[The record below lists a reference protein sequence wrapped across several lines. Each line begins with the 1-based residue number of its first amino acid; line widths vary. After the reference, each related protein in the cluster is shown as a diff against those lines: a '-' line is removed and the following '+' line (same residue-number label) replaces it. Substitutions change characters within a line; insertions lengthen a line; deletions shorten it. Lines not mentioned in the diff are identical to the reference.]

1 MFKINLLFYALFGS
15 FILTSP
21 SALVARDAGD
31 ESNKEEKILLSFETV
46 DKKKEKTPN
55 KRSRY
60 EFVPNP
66 LDPNQFFIVDRL
78 EGKQKTN
85 NRKRVKRENIQMEVV
100 DPWLSDQRFIGAKDK
115 SGNMVTTTT
124 SNHSVAADL
133 GCFNPEDL
141 HAINAEIA
149 ELRSD
154 LYRQF
159 HQNYVQQAGG
169 RFKFNGSEGIYTKFK
184 DMRSEEELHDGFYEG
199 MNLTQAGFYE
209 KMNIGRDDLI
219 QLMEKSGQLL
229 LQVQPH
235 LNMSAF
241 AKALYT
247 RRTKEFQ
254 EIANLYV
261 GDGNDEISF
270 NGFLEQLDRTD
281 AFLENTRQVFQS
293 ILSLET
299 LEVIK
304 QKPVVNAD
312 EPKKFVPIAMK
323 TGIDR

>member
-15 FILTSP
+15 FILTNS
-21 SALVARDAGD
+21 SVLVARDAGD

-46 DKKKEKTPN
+46 DKKKEKRHN

-60 EFVPNP
+60 DIVPNP
-66 LDPNQFFIVDRL
+66 LDMNSFFIVDRL
-78 EGKQKTN
+78 DSK
-85 NRKRVKRENIQMEVV
+85 RKRVKTSNVQMEVV

-115 SGNMVTTTT
+115 SGNMVTTTR

-133 GCFNPEDL
+133 GLFNPEDL

-199 MNLTQAGFYE
+199 MNLTQVGFYE

-219 QLMEKSGQLL
+219 QLMEKSGKLL

-235 LNMSAF
+235 LNMGAF
-241 AKALYT
+241 AKALYD

-312 EPKKFVPIAMK
+312 GSNKFVPIAMK
-323 TGIDR
+323 TGLDR

>member
-21 SALVARDAGD
+21 SALVARDTGD
-31 ESNKEEKILLSFETV
+31 ESNKDGKILLSFETV
-46 DKKKEKTPN
+46 DKKKEKKHN
-55 KRSRY
+55 KRNRY

-66 LDPNQFFIVDRL
+66 LDMNSFFIVDRL
-78 EGKQKTN
+78 ES
-85 NRKRVKRENIQMEVV
+85 NRKRQKTSNVQMEVV

-115 SGNMVTTTT
+115 NRNMVTTTI

-133 GCFNPEDL
+133 GLFDPEDL

-149 ELRSD
+149 DLRYN

-169 RFKFNGSEGIYTKFK
+169 KFKFNGAEGIYTKFK

-199 MNLTQAGFYE
+199 MNLTQTGFYE

-299 LEVIK
+299 IEVVK
-304 QKPVVNAD
+304 PKPVANVAESN
-312 EPKKFVPIAMK
+312 KFVPIAMK
-323 TGIDR
+323 TGLDR

>member
-15 FILTSP
+15 FIIAST
-21 SALVARDAGD
+21 SALVARDTGD
-31 ESNKEEKILLSFETV
+31 ESKKEEKILLSFEMV
-46 DKKKEKTPN
+46 DKKKEKKHN

-66 LDPNQFFIVDRL
+66 LNPNQFFIVDRL
-78 EGKQKTN
+78 ERKHKIN
-85 NRKRVKRENIQMEVV
+85 NRKRIKTEDIQMEVV

-115 SGNMVTTTT
+115 NGNMVTTTR

-133 GCFNPEDL
+133 GLFDPENL

-149 ELRSD
+149 ELRYN

-159 HQNYVQQAGG
+159 HRNYVQQAGG
-169 RFKFNGSEGIYTKFK
+169 RFKFNGAEGIYNKFK

-199 MNLTQAGFYE
+199 MNLTQTGFYD
-209 KMNIGRDDLI
+209 KMNIDRDDLI
-219 QLMEKSGQLL
+219 QLMEKSGKLL
-229 LQVQPH
+229 LQVEPH
-235 LNMSAF
+235 LNMSPF
-241 AKALYT
+241 AKALYN
-247 RRTKEFQ
+247 RRTNEFQ
-254 EIANLYV
+254 EVANLYA

-270 NGFLEQLDRTD
+270 NDFLEQLEKTD

-299 LEVIK
+299 IEVIK
-304 QKPVVNAD
+304 PKPVANVD
-312 EPKKFVPIAMK
+312 ESKKFVPIAMK
-323 TGIDR
+323 TGLDR

>member
-15 FILTSP
+15 FILTNS
-21 SALVARDAGD
+21 SVLVARDAGD

-46 DKKKEKTPN
+46 DKKKEKRHN

-60 EFVPNP
+60 DIVPNP
-66 LDPNQFFIVDRL
+66 LDMNSFFIVDRL
-78 EGKQKTN
+78 ESK
-85 NRKRVKRENIQMEVV
+85 RKRVKTSNVQMEVV

-115 SGNMVTTTT
+115 SGNMVTTTR

-133 GCFNPEDL
+133 GLFDPAEL
-141 HAINAEIA
+141 HAINTEIA
-149 ELRSD
+149 ELRYN

-169 RFKFNGSEGIYTKFK
+169 KFKFNGAEGIYTKFK

-254 EIANLYV
+254 EVANLYV

-281 AFLENTRQVFQS
+281 AFLENARQVFQS

-312 EPKKFVPIAMK
+312 GSNKFVPIAMK
-323 TGIDR
+323 TGLDR